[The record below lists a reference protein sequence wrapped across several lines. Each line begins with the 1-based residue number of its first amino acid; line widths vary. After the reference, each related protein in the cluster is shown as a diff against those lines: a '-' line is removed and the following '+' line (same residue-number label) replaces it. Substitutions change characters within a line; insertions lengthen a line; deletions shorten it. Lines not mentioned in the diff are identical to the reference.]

1 MTKEIEKKSKDGGLS
16 DTDKFKREMYTL
28 MDDYLE
34 VKQES
39 KELGYND
46 DAFKFKDYIEF
57 YINSNK

>member
-1 MTKEIEKKSKDGGLS
+1 MTNKIQNKSKDGGLS
-16 DTDKFKREMYTL
+16 DTDKFKKEMYTL

-57 YINSNK
+57 YIKHNK